1 VVATSCPKSVISG
14 QSMAWLEEYYAW
26 KLTGGGDYRALS
38 ARRIDAFCT
47 LEQVLATERN
57 GSHE

>member
-1 VVATSCPKSVISG
+1 VVATSCPKSLISG

-26 KLTGGGDYRALS
+26 KLAGSRDYRALS
-38 ARRIDAFCT
+38 ARQIDAFCT
-47 LEQVLATERN
+47 LEQELTTERN